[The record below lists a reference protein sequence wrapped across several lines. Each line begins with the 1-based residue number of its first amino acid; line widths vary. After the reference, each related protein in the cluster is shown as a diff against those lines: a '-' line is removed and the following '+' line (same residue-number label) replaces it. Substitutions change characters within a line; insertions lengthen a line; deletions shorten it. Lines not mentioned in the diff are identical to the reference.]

1 MSKMAL
7 RSDWAIFSANSND
20 VDEQIVTALSNCF
33 LNFTAPDGA
42 CVAASK
48 LFELNAFE
56 IDRELF
62 KLAQELELSKIT
74 EDRIAA
80 DYLEEL
86 VFKPLEAAR
95 NLAASDVQAA
105 TQEYQSAIKHEEVGD
120 INMVDLKAAATRLA
134 DRQINAIRADMNYRQ
149 RRQEVDAQSRRWQ
162 AEREDLEKRI
172 ELGKLMKDLY
182 SFDAPANGR
191 VEFFTAA
198 GMFVEEGDP
207 ICRFIPD

>member
-1 MSKMAL
+1 MSKTAL
-7 RSDWAIFSANSND
+7 RSDWGIFSASSSD
-20 VDEQIVTALSNCF
+20 VGGQIIAALSNCF
-33 LNFTAPDGA
+33 LNFSAPDGA
-42 CVAASK
+42 CAAGSR
-48 LFELNAFE
+48 LFELNTFE

-62 KLAQELELSKIT
+62 KLKQERELSRIT

-86 VFKPLEAAR
+86 VFRPLQAAR

-105 TQEYQSAIKHEEVGD
+105 MEEYQGAIERNEIGD
-120 INMVDLKAAATRLA
+120 MTMIDVKAAETRLA

-162 AEREDLEKRI
+162 AEREDLDKRI
-172 ELGKLMKDLY
+172 ELGKLMKELY
-182 SFDAPANGR
+182 SFDAPSDGQ

-207 ICRFIPD
+207 ICRFLPH